1 MTEMT
6 EMRAMELTD
15 ELRLQPVTRRIPEP
29 KAGELLIQVSA
40 VGVTPTEALVHHHP
54 LHRR

>member
-15 ELRLQPVTRRIPEP
+15 ELRLQPAPRRIPEP